1 MKRWTLR
8 RGRVMHPLRATTPH
22 YARDASV
29 VENQLKVARLSCL
42 GGNATTNDNTIENS
56 YGFEYNDNNAVGEE
70 QVVTLYPGDCF
81 YFPSG
86 MWHTVETIEPGIS
99 LNVSLMGTTYAQLVS
114 ESLQHLLSQHEEW
127 REVVTSRPGD
137 NEETGSIH
145 LQGLLSG
152 LSQVVD
158 DFVNKQ
164 GGAQSI
170 LPPALCHP
178 PLRQEGEDDEAEDTL
193 SNADSE
199 CKEDDSSCDEKDEA
213 MNDQKMDHMSDNDED
228 EEDDSPV
235 SGMIISIDN
244 FESPVGW
251 SSSQPSNAKLIK
263 NPLACLIAMSD
274 IDSDDDKQKQRD
286 VKQYILNVN
295 YCGNDM
301 MESHIRVILEAT
313 SPNIIDQMDWYLE
326 CEAKGLD
333 AGQLFNNSNGNASTS
348 SRYLPPPPVLFYF
361 GYFSWT
367 S

>member
-1 MKRWTLR
+1 
-8 RGRVMHPLRATTPH
+8 MHPLRATTPH

-29 VENQLKVARLSCL
+29 VENQLKVARLSCMS
-42 GGNATTNDNTIENS
+42 GNATNDTTFENS
-56 YGFEYNDNNAVGEE
+56 YGFEYNDNNAHGEE

-86 MWHTVETIEPGIS
+86 MWHTVQTIEPGIS

-137 NEETGSIH
+137 SEETGSIH

-178 PLRQEGEDDEAEDTL
+178 PPPLGREGEDEAEDKS
-193 SNADSE
+193 SNTDSE
-199 CKEDDSSCDEKDEA
+199 CKEDSSSSDEKDEA

-244 FESPVGW
+244 FEGPAIW
-251 SSSQPSNAKLIK
+251 SSSQPSNAKLIN
-263 NPLACLIAMSD
+263 NPLASLIAMSD
-274 IDSDDDKQKQRD
+274 IDSDDKQKERG
-286 VKQYILNVN
+286 VKQYVLNVN

-313 SPNIIDQMDWYLE
+313 SPNIIEQMDWYLE

-333 AGQLFNNSNGNASTS
+333 AGQLFNNSNGNASIS

>member
-1 MKRWTLR
+1 
-8 RGRVMHPLRATTPH
+8 MHPLRATTPH

-42 GGNATTNDNTIENS
+42 GGNATSNENS

-137 NEETGSIH
+137 NEETGSSH

-178 PLRQEGEDDEAEDTL
+178 PLRQEGDDDEAEDTL

-199 CKEDDSSCDEKDEA
+199 CKEDNSSCDEKDEA

-301 MESHIRVILEAT
+301 MESHIRVILEST

-333 AGQLFNNSNGNASTS
+333 AGQLFNNSNGNASSS

>member
-1 MKRWTLR
+1 MQNTNLTYTSLSLSLIQSSSL
-8 RGRVMHPLRATTPH
+8 PL
-22 YARDASV
+22 
-29 VENQLKVARLSCL
+29 
-42 GGNATTNDNTIENS
+42 
-56 YGFEYNDNNAVGEE
+56 
-70 QVVTLYPGDCF
+70 
-81 YFPSG
+81 
-86 MWHTVETIEPGIS
+86 
-99 LNVSLMGTTYAQLVS
+99 
-114 ESLQHLLSQHEEW
+114 HLP
-127 REVVTSRPGD
+127 SRPGD

-170 LPPALCHP
+170 LPPALCRP
-178 PLRQEGEDDEAEDTL
+178 PLGLGEEDDEAEDSS
-193 SNADSE
+193 SNEGSE
-199 CKEDDSSCDEKDEA
+199 CKEDDNSGDEKNEA
-213 MNDQKMDHMSDNDED
+213 VNDQKMDHMSDNDED

-244 FESPVGW
+244 FESPAGW

-274 IDSDDDKQKQRD
+274 IDSDGKQKQRG
-286 VKQYILNVN
+286 VKQYVLNVN

-313 SPNIIDQMDWYLE
+313 SPNIIEQMDWYLE

-333 AGQLFNNSNGNASTS
+333 AGQLFDNSNGNASIS